1 VSRFALSTAWHIAR
15 ITDAR
20 ELLALPARL
29 GFGGV
34 ELSSVGLDLAAE
46 VREVAGDGYPPIVS
60 LHAPCP
66 VPYPGAAR
74 LDDLAALDERRRR
87 AAVDFTKATVDM
99 AAAVGARAIVLHL
112 GTVEGTLPQPA
123 VVQAMEDGMKVGM
136 KVGMEAGDRDEWKA
150 LLAKGLAARKAVADR
165 HLDRCMASLEAL
177 TAHAAGSGVRL
188 GAETRYEY
196 NDLPSFEEFAVILRE
211 FGHRGVGYWHDVGHA
226 HAQQVLGLATP
237 RQYLERYG
245 ENLLGFHLHDARST
259 RDHLP
264 PGEGEV
270 DFEALRAYA
279 RPEHLRVFEVFSVQ
293 PEERLDRS
301 LRYLEELN
309 L

>member
-1 VSRFALSTAWHIAR
+1 MRATLSPFALSTAWHIAR
-15 ITDAR
+15 VTEAR
-20 ELLALPARL
+20 ELLGLPARL

-34 ELSSVGLDLAAE
+34 ELSSVGMDLAAE
-46 VREVAGDGYPPIVS
+46 VREVVGDGFPPVVS

-87 AAVDFTKATVDM
+87 AAVDFVKATVDL

-112 GTVEGTLPQPA
+112 GTVEGILPQPA
-123 VVQAMEDGMKVGM
+123 IVRAMEAEAESGGDG
-136 KVGMEAGDRDEWKA
+136 EWRV
-150 LLAKGLAARKAVADR
+150 LLAQGLAERQARAGR
-165 HLDRCMASLEAL
+165 HLDRCMVSLEAL
-177 TAHAAGSGVRL
+177 AAHADGSGVRL

-196 NDLPSFEEFAVILRE
+196 NDLPNFEEFAEILRE
-211 FGHRGVGYWHDVGHA
+211 FKDRGVGYWHDVGHA
-226 HAQQVLGLATP
+226 HAQQVLGLATSA
-237 RQYLERYG
+237 QYLERYADY
-245 ENLLGFHLHDARST
+245 LIGFHLHDARGT

-270 DFEALRAYA
+270 DFAALRSHI
-279 RPEHLRVFEVFSVQ
+279 RPEHLRVFEVFSVR
-293 PEERLDRS
+293 PEERLSRS
-301 LRYLEELN
+301 LRYLEEVN

>member
-1 VSRFALSTAWHIAR
+1 MDRTVSRFSLSTAWHIGR
-15 ITDAR
+15 VTEAR
-20 ELLALPARL
+20 ELLGLPERL

-34 ELSSVGLDLAAE
+34 ELSSVGLELAAE

-99 AAAVGARAIVLHL
+99 AVAVSACAVVLHL
-112 GTVEGTLPQPA
+112 GTVEDTLPQPA
-123 VVQAMEDGMKVGM
+123 IVRAMET
-136 KVGMEAGDRDEWKA
+136 GMETGDGDEWKA
-150 LLAKGLAARKAVADR
+150 LFAEGLAARKAVADR
-165 HLDRCMASLEAL
+165 HLDRCLASLEAL

-196 NDLPSFEEFAVILRE
+196 NDLPNLEEFAVILRE

-237 RQYLERYG
+237 TQYLERYG
-245 ENLLGFHLHDARST
+245 EHLLGFHLHDARST

-270 DFEALRAYA
+270 DFAALRHYA

-301 LRYLEELN
+301 LQYLEGLG

>member
-1 VSRFALSTAWHIAR
+1 MSRFALSTAWHIGRVTEAH
-15 ITDAR
+15 
-20 ELLALPARL
+20 ELLSLPARL

-34 ELSSVGLDLAAE
+34 ELSSVGMDLAAE
-46 VREVAGDGYPPIVS
+46 VREVAGDGYPPVVS

-74 LDDLAALDERRRR
+74 LDDLAELDENRRR

-99 AAAVGARAIVLHL
+99 AVAVGARAIVLHL

-123 VVQAMEDGMKVGM
+123 IVQAME
-136 KVGMEAGDRDEWKA
+136 AGDEGEWKVM
-150 LLAKGLAARKAVADR
+150 LAHGLAARQVRQER

-188 GAETRYEY
+188 AAETRYEY
-196 NDLPSFEEFAVILRE
+196 NDLPNFEEFAEILRE
-211 FGHRGVGYWHDVGHA
+211 FGGRGVGYWHDVGHA
-226 HAQQVLGLATP
+226 HTQQVLGLATP
-237 RQYLERYG
+237 TQYLERYG
-245 ENLLGFHLHDARST
+245 EHLLGFHLHDARST

-270 DFEALRAYA
+270 DFAALRSHA
-279 RPEHLRVFEVFSVQ
+279 RPEHLRVFEVFSVR

-301 LRYLEELN
+301 LRYLEDLN

>member
-1 VSRFALSTAWHIAR
+1 MSRFALSTAWHIGR
-15 ITDAR
+15 VTEAR
-20 ELLALPARL
+20 ELLGLPARL

-87 AAVDFTKATVDM
+87 AAVDFTRATVDM
-99 AAAVGARAIVLHL
+99 AVAVGARAVVLHL

-123 VVQAMEDGMKVGM
+123 IVQAMEAGI
-136 KVGMEAGDRDEWKA
+136 EAGDGGEWKA

-165 HLDRCMASLEAL
+165 HLDRCLASLEAL
-177 TAHAAGSGVRL
+177 TDHAAGSGVHL

-196 NDLPSFEEFAVILRE
+196 NDLPNIEEFAVILRE
-211 FGHRGVGYWHDVGHA
+211 FGHRGVGYWHDVGHG
-226 HAQQVLGLATP
+226 HALQVLGLATP
-237 RQYLERYG
+237 AQYLERYG
-245 ENLLGFHLHDARST
+245 EHLLGFHLHDARST

-270 DFEALRAYA
+270 DFEALRVYA

-293 PEERLDRS
+293 PDERLDRS
-301 LRYLEELN
+301 LRYLEEIDL
-309 L
+309 

>member
-1 VSRFALSTAWHIAR
+1 VSRFALSTAWHVAR
-15 ITDAR
+15 VTDAR
-20 ELLALPARL
+20 ELLGLPARL

-34 ELSSVGLDLAAE
+34 ELSSVGVDLAAE
-46 VREVAGDGYPPIVS
+46 VRQVAGDGYPPIVS

-66 VPYPGAAR
+66 VPYAGAAR

-123 VVQAMEDGMKVGM
+123 IVQAMEAGMKA
-136 KVGMEAGDRDEWKA
+136 GMEVGDGDEWKA
-150 LLAKGLAARKAVADR
+150 LLAEGLAARRAAADR

-177 TAHAAGSGVRL
+177 TAHAAGSGVHL

-196 NDLPSFEEFAVILRE
+196 NDLPNFEEFAVILRE
-211 FGHRGVGYWHDVGHA
+211 FGHRGVGYWHDVGHG

-237 RQYLERYG
+237 AQYLERYG
-245 ENLLGFHLHDARST
+245 EHLLGLHLHDARLT

-264 PGEGEV
+264 PGEGDV